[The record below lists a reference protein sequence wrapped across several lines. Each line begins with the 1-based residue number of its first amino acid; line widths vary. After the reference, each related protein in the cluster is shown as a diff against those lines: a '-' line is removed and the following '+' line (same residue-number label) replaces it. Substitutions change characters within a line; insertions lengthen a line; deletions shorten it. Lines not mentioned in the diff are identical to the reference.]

1 MAVKEYILGLILVLT
16 AIGVVEGAN
25 QKIIID
31 IPGSFIMNGKNIS
44 VFGSG
49 GDSVS
54 VDVDGILENVVQN
67 FITNE
72 STFVNGVYVHII
84 ALSRSPQRAVLNI
97 TVLINCGNNVCES
110 GEDFAICCAD
120 CGCSTS
126 NQVCSSNRCI
136 ENIKKPSAKHQCYT
150 DADCADTSACT
161 TERCDTTEF
170 PNRCIRTDISA
181 CVAGDACCPKLCD
194 TDQDADCAEIDKCE
208 SDADCVDSESCTQ
221 ETCQGAPKRCQYTHQ
236 EGCTYE
242 NACIIKGTVK
252 EGKFCEG
259 KSHEWLSQKVDNQA
273 CAEDFECIAGICN
286 NKLCGQSQSRT
297 LTYAFYTIGIIAV
310 IIIVWYVSLTR
321 RPKPLQQS

>member
-1 MAVKEYILGLILVLT
+1 MAVKKYLLSILLLLT

-44 VFGSG
+44 VLGSG
-49 GDSVS
+49 SDSVS
-54 VDVDGILENVVQN
+54 VDVDGVLENVMQD

-110 GEDFAICCAD
+110 GEDFTICCAD

-136 ENIKKPSAKHQCYT
+136 ENINKPNAKHQCYT

-161 TERCDTTEF
+161 VEKCDTTEF

-181 CVAGDACCPKLCD
+181 CVAGDGCCPKLCD
-194 TDQDADCAEIDKCE
+194 TDQDADCTEIDKCE

-221 ETCQGAPKRCQYTHQ
+221 ETCQGTPKRCQYTHQ

-259 KSHEWLSQKVDNQA
+259 KSHEWMSQKVDNQA
-273 CAEDFECIAGICN
+273 CGEDFECIAGICSN
-286 NKLCGQSQSRT
+286 DLCGQSKSKA
-297 LTYAFYTIGIIAV
+297 LTYAFYTIGIIA
-310 IIIVWYVSLTR
+310 IIIVVWYVSLTR
-321 RPKPLQQS
+321 RPKPLQ